1 MPMEV
6 DHVVAR
12 CANRGA
18 PSANFSAG
26 ALRQDQ
32 TGRKEERE
40 EGGESLPAGSPR
52 ASYRF
57 VIARTY
63 ISVHVRRPESGQPK
77 ICRSSALDGWV
88 RDFSLLQTSAREIG
102 RWTTSCM
109 EKFAHTWKPGDDP
122 AVGLS
127 VTLTAGSATQNA
139 SRASQN
145 EEGAALEP
153 SWDLGKPHA
162 RMHQI
167 PSCRPGALWCY
178 GEFEMSRNHTMGED

>member
-1 MPMEV
+1 MRPVVDRYGRPKTTGAIPRTAWRGPMAAEM
-6 DHVVAR
+6 R
-12 CANRGA
+12 CQWRLTTSSLGV
-18 PSANFSAG
+18 
-26 ALRQDQ
+26 QI
-32 TGRKEERE
+32 
-40 EGGESLPAGSPR
+40 GEPP
-52 ASYRF
+52 
-57 VIARTY
+57 